1 MEGDATLAG
10 GGCAARRRIAIYTL
24 PVIIIAFVFIAIF
37 AILTELPL
45 WMVGLAAVLALV
57 GNAIV
62 LSVQDRVREHAILQ
76 TLGYRSSLIAR
87 LIVSEGALL
96 GLLGG
101 VLGTLAAAALLRWKS
116 YSLSTEGL
124 SIEISLGANVLILGL
139 LISGAL
145 GVVAGLVPAWRAS
158 RQEITQSFR
167 AV

>member
-1 MEGDATLAG
+1 
-10 GGCAARRRIAIYTL
+10 
-24 PVIIIAFVFIAIF
+24 
-37 AILTELPL
+37 
-45 WMVGLAAVLALV
+45 VLALV

-76 TLGYRSSLIAR
+76 TLGYRSGLIAR

-96 GLLGG
+96 GLIGG
-101 VLGTLAAAALLRWKS
+101 VVGTVAAVALLRWKS

-124 SIEISLGANVLILGL
+124 SIEIRLGAGVLLLGL
-139 LISGAL
+139 LVSASL

-158 RQEITQSFR
+158 RQEITASFR